1 MQSITFRR
9 AVEDDII
16 PVRQMIERRIDYLRE
31 RDIHPSW
38 ADRDYLNVFPV
49 EYFERVVRDGV
60 LYVGD
65 MEGVIVAC
73 ATLHHGDFPRWEDDG
88 LPSYY
93 VHNLASDP
101 RFSGLGG
108 MMLDFCERVA
118 VDTGRKALRLDSI
131 KGNDFLENFYRNR
144 GFAFVKKTCDR
155 GFYCTLW
162 EKRVG
167 E

>member
-9 AVEDDII
+9 AVEEDII

-101 RFSGLGG
+101 RFSGLGSE
-108 MMLDFCERVA
+108 MLDYCERVA
-118 VDTGRKALRLDSI
+118 VNTGRKALRLDSI
-131 KGNDFLENFYRNR
+131 KGNDFLENFYRKR
-144 GFAFVKKTCDR
+144 GFVFVKKTCDR

-167 E
+167 